1 MPKLFQY
8 LSPDRVILPLAS
20 SRKVNAIR
28 ELASLFTDSGSITD
42 FRRFLSALL
51 QKEQRFGSGVEK
63 GVALPHYRDESIVEP
78 LVGLGV
84 SPEGLDWGDGE
95 RVHIVVLVGW
105 PDKHHSAYLK
115 TVAELASAF
124 HQDSVRSRILK
135 ASAPTE
141 VVECIRTAL
150 STDITA

>member
-1 MPKLFQY
+1 MPNLYQY
-8 LSPDRVILPLAS
+8 LSPDCVILPLAS
-20 SRKVNAIR
+20 VRKVNAIR

-78 LVGLGV
+78 VVGLGV

-95 RVHIVVLVGW
+95 RVHILVLVGW
-105 PDKHHSAYLK
+105 PDKHQGAYLK
-115 TVAELASAF
+115 TVAELASAL
-124 HQDSVRSRILK
+124 HNIEVRSRILK
-135 ASAPTE
+135 ARGPAD
-141 VVECIRTAL
+141 VVKVLRTAL
-150 STDITA
+150 SGDITS